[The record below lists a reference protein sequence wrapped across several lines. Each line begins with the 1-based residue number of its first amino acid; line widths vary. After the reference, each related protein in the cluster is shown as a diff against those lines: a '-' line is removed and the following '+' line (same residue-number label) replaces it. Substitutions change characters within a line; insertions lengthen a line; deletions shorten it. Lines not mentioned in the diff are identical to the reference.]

1 MPAAL
6 RENTV
11 LVSVADEGA
20 ALHRGAITNNA
31 THVVVAYG
39 TPMSDVKAAVL
50 AANPAA
56 RVVEVTA
63 PHLRR
68 LCRWL
73 GSTEKQ
79 KAFNKLTRYVLT
91 ESSRYCPNEDHG
103 GYGAPGFNWQN
114 PFTAYN
120 CTWGFHHP
128 TDYPEPPPGAAAP
141 CALDSGA
148 GMHVVE
154 RANSTTCARAM
165 LCDWNTREDGS
176 ETKPITWCNIEGY
189 K

>member
-1 MPAAL
+1 
-6 RENTV
+6 
-11 LVSVADEGA
+11 
-20 ALHRGAITNNA
+20 
-31 THVVVAYG
+31 
-39 TPMSDVKAAVL
+39 MSDVKAAVL

-120 CTWGFHHP
+120 CTWGF
-128 TDYPEPPPGAAAP
+128 
-141 CALDSGA
+141 
-148 GMHVVE
+148 
-154 RANSTTCARAM
+154 RA
-165 LCDWNTREDGS
+165 
-176 ETKPITWCNIEGY
+176 
-189 K
+189 